1 MKTEIS
7 HVKLD
12 NGQEIRVV
20 EEGREGSTV
29 FVRPLGEKEIDT
41 GETVKFE
48 PEEEHLVSTRP
59 VYYATLHTTGE
70 VGCKK
75 NLLTWVKVVPD
86 GRNGSTVYG
95 RMLV

>member
-29 FVRPLGEKEIDT
+29 FVRPLAEKEIDT
-41 GETVKFE
+41 GETVKFD
-48 PEEEHLVSTRP
+48 PKEEHLVSTRP
-59 VYYATLHTTGE
+59 VYYATILFLPF
-70 VGCKK
+70 C
-75 NLLTWVKVVPD
+75 LFSFFCSQLM
-86 GRNGSTVYG
+86 S
-95 RMLV
+95 